1 MNNCVVGNRMFRHQD
16 HFVTKLISRFVT
28 KNRLIRHQESVD
40 SSPSRKVLQ
49 TSLNVDRNC
58 GIAISRQAVIVTR
71 LKLIGFSM
79 LSVIKCHQNMRSM
92 KAFSSGHDAMLKHVT
107 RQENTAIT
115 KQHVD
120 YL

>member
-1 MNNCVVGNRMFRHQD
+1 M
-16 HFVTKLISRFVT
+16 
-28 KNRLIRHQESVD
+28 
-40 SSPSRKVLQ
+40 LQ
-49 TSLNVDRNC
+49 TSLNVDRNY
-58 GIAISRQAVIVTR
+58 GIAISRQGVILS

-79 LSVIKCHQNMRSM
+79 LSVIKHHQNMRIL

-107 RQENTAIT
+107 QQENTAIT